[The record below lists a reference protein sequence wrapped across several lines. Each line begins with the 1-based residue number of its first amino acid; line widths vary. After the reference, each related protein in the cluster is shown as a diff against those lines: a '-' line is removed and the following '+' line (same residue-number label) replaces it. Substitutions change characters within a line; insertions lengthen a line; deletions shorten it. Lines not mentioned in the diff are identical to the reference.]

1 MNATRPRRAFTL
13 VELLVVTGLLVSLF
27 TLVAGGLARPNLASS
42 VKRTAQDLASRLL
55 AVQSRAIGKPEGA
68 ALIIAPDAANARL
81 GTMVLDAV
89 THPWVTVASGSGM
102 PPDNPRLTNGMVTLT
117 ADADVLA
124 AAYKVRF
131 QTTAGGGQVSP
142 AASPWFAYMS
152 GTVRFRGSAGQTL
165 ANTIWP
171 KTPKQA
177 EQAVIARY
185 PTPGGSGA
193 PMSKQVAI
201 DLKHSGVGE
210 TPAALNGYGQFESK
224 GSIAVAYDQV
234 GRIGEVMRKVQ
245 QTRTA
250 DDQPIE
256 PTGVI
261 YFLVVPRDDVL
272 SNRNTLA
279 NAQAVW
285 VAINSQTGR
294 VTVAE
299 NIPQSAED
307 ATAVAA
313 ARANAR
319 AGAGMK

>member
-1 MNATRPRRAFTL
+1 MTASRCRRGFTL
-13 VELLVVTGLLVSLF
+13 VELLVVTGLIVTLF
-27 TLVAGGLARPNLASS
+27 ALVAGGIARPNVASS
-42 VKRTAQDLASRLL
+42 VRRTAQDLASRLL
-55 AVQSRAIGKPEGA
+55 AAQSRALGKPEGA

-89 THPWVTVASGSGM
+89 THPWVTGSVSGM
-102 PPDNPRLTNGMVTLT
+102 PPSNPRLTSGTVTLT

-142 AASPWFAYMS
+142 AASPWFAYTS
-152 GTVRFRGSAGQTL
+152 GTVRFRTSAGQTL

-193 PMSKQVAI
+193 PMAKQVAI

-210 TPAALNGYGQFESK
+210 SPTASHGYGQFQGF

-234 GRIGEVMRKVQ
+234 GRVGEVMRRVQ
-245 QTRTA
+245 EARTA
-250 DDQPIE
+250 SDQPIE
-256 PTGVI
+256 PTGIV
-261 YFLVVPRDDVL
+261 YFLVVPRDDVT

-279 NAQAVW
+279 NAQSVW
-285 VAINSQTGR
+285 VAINCQSGR

-299 NIPQSAED
+299 NVPQATED
-307 ATAVAA
+307 AAALAA

-319 AGAGMK
+319 AGAAMK